1 MAEAAA
7 NPGRRRAYW
16 LSLLALAV
24 ALPAAAIVHTE
35 GGVIDL
41 VRQSMREPTEVAR
54 GTAQEYG
61 GGTWK
66 MTDLTRLPGDLP
78 GTAAILVRFEVT
90 VNDAGQMA
98 DSLCEA
104 VLTDEAGRNW
114 KPVFQLP
121 RAVREARSKM
131 PETSRCG
138 SFAEA
143 KQGATLALAESF
155 VVPSDAQDLSLL
167 VSLNNALPDSLR
179 LR

>member
-7 NPGRRRAYW
+7 HPGRRAYW
-16 LSLLALAV
+16 LCLLALAV
-24 ALPAAAIVHTE
+24 TLPAAAIVHTG
-35 GGVIDL
+35 GGVIEL
-41 VRQSMREPTEVAR
+41 LRQSMREPTEVAR
-54 GTAQEYG
+54 GAVGEYG

-66 MTDLTRLPGDLP
+66 MTGAIRLPGDLP
-78 GTAAILVRFEVT
+78 GTTAVLVHFEVT
-90 VNDAGQMA
+90 VNDPGQLA
-98 DSLCEA
+98 DSVCEA

-131 PETSRCG
+131 PERTRCSG
-138 SFAEA
+138 FAEA

-167 VSLNNALPDSLR
+167 VSLNNALPGSLR
-179 LR
+179 LK

>member
-1 MAEAAA
+1 
-7 NPGRRRAYW
+7 
-16 LSLLALAV
+16 
-24 ALPAAAIVHTE
+24 
-35 GGVIDL
+35 
-41 VRQSMREPTEVAR
+41 
-54 GTAQEYG
+54 
-61 GGTWK
+61 

-78 GTAAILVRFEVT
+78 GTAAVVVHFEVT
-90 VNDAGQMA
+90 VDDPGVMA
-98 DSLCEA
+98 ESLCEA

-143 KQGATLALAESF
+143 KQGATLALVESF
-155 VVPSDAQDLSLL
+155 VAPSDAQDLSLL